1 MSVERGIMH
10 EDIHYYALRA
20 SEERLAAMRSAHP
33 SARAAHLEMA
43 RRYQEMVDAFGRR
56 MIDVRFD
63 VAGAA

>member
-1 MSVERGIMH
+1 MH

-20 SEERLAAMRSAHP
+20 SEERLAAMRSAHLK
-33 SARAAHLEMA
+33 ARAAHLEMA
-43 RRYQEMVDAFGRR
+43 RCYQRIVDASRSR